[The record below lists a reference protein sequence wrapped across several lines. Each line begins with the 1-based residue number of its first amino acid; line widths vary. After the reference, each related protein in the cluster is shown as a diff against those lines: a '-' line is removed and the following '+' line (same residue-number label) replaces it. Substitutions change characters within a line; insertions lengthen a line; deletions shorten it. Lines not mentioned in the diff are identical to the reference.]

1 MLITLK
7 CFAGLKRHLPPHAKA
22 NQCSVEIESE
32 MSVYQVIDFFQIDR
46 EEAYLVIL
54 NGVFVCPPERDST
67 ILKENDILALWPEV
81 AGG

>member
-1 MLITLK
+1 MNITLK
-7 CFAGLKRHLPPHAKA
+7 CFAGLKRHLPPTAKA
-22 NQCSVEIESE
+22 NQIVVEVNEN
-32 MSVYQVIDFFQIDR
+32 MSVYQVIDFFNIDR

-54 NGVFVCPPERDST
+54 NGVFVCPPDRDST

>member
-1 MLITLK
+1 MNITLK
-7 CFAGLKRHLPPHAKA
+7 CFASLARHLPANAEAHAAK
-22 NQCSVEIESE
+22 VTIEDGL
-32 MSVYQVIDFFQIDR
+32 SVYQVIDFFNIDR

-67 ILKENDILALWPEV
+67 ILVESDTLALWPEV

>member
-1 MLITLK
+1 MNITLK

-22 NQCSVEIESE
+22 NAALVEVDAD
-32 MSVYQVIDFFQIDR
+32 MSVHQVIDFFKIDR

-54 NGVFVCPPERDST
+54 NGVFVCPPDRDST
-67 ILKENDILALWPEV
+67 LLKEKDVLALWPEV

>member
-1 MLITLK
+1 MKIILK

-22 NQCSVEIESE
+22 NAASVEVDAD
-32 MSVYQVIDFFQIDR
+32 MSVYQVIDLFKIDR

-54 NGVFVCPPERDST
+54 NGVFVCPAERDST
-67 ILKENDILALWPEV
+67 ILKENDTLALWPEV

>member
-1 MLITLK
+1 MNITLK

-22 NQCSVEIESE
+22 NAAVVEVDAE
-32 MSVYQVIDFFQIDR
+32 MSVHQVIDLFKIDR

-54 NGVFVCPPERDST
+54 NGVFVCPPDRDST
-67 ILKENDILALWPEV
+67 ILQENDTLALWPEV